1 MRVTTPD
8 GVVVAA
14 QDWAAPAD
22 RGVRQDILFLHGYS
36 QSHACW
42 HHQLAGPLS
51 REFRLVT
58 YDLRG
63 HGDSDKPD
71 DPVYYQ
77 DAGRWA
83 DELQAVIT
91 TLDLHR
97 PVIVAWSYAGRN
109 LMDYLSVYGEA
120 ALGGIVLA
128 GASTSTLPERLGPDA
143 QWLRK
148 MTDADP
154 AVATAAT
161 RAMLKACFAQ
171 PLPEAEFEAL
181 LATNQRVPASIRGHL
196 RGRVSPDYGPVLRAL
211 QLPALIIHG
220 ELDSINLPTMARY
233 SASQLRDATLHVY
246 ADVAHVPFAEAPARF
261 DADVAAFIRQRV
273 PR

>member
-1 MRVTTPD
+1 MTPD
-8 GVVVAA
+8 TSS
-14 QDWAAPAD
+14 APD
-22 RGVRQDILFLHGYS
+22 
-36 QSHACW
+36 
-42 HHQLAGPLS
+42 
-51 REFRLVT
+51 
-58 YDLRG
+58 
-63 HGDSDKPD
+63 DKPD

-161 RAMLKACFAQ
+161 RAMLQACFAQ
-171 PLPEAEFEAL
+171 PLPEVEFDAL
-181 LATNQRVPASIRGHL
+181 LATNQRVPARI
-196 RGRVSPDYGPVLRAL
+196 
-211 QLPALIIHG
+211 
-220 ELDSINLPTMARY
+220 
-233 SASQLRDATLHVY
+233 
-246 ADVAHVPFAEAPARF
+246 
-261 DADVAAFIRQRV
+261 RV
-273 PR
+273 PSG

>member
-1 MRVTTPD
+1 VRVTTPD

-36 QSHACW
+36 QDHRCW
-42 HHQLAGPLS
+42 QHQLAGPLS

-71 DPVYYQ
+71 DPAYYQ
-77 DAGRWA
+77 NARRWA

-91 TLDLHR
+91 TLGLHR
-97 PVIVAWSYAGRN
+97 PVVVAWSYAGRN

-120 ALGGIVLA
+120 ALGAIVLA
-128 GASTSTLPERLGPDA
+128 GASTSTAPDRLGPDA

-161 RAMLKACFAQ
+161 RAMLQACFAH
-171 PLPEAEFEAL
+171 PLPEDEFEAL
-181 LATNQRVPASIRGHL
+181 MATNQRVPSRVRGYL

-211 QLPALIIHG
+211 QLPALVIHG
-220 ELDSINLPTMARY
+220 EQDTINLPAMARY
-233 SASQLRDATLHVY
+233 SVRQLRDAELHFY

-261 DADVAAFIRQRV
+261 DADVAAFIRERIT
-273 PR
+273 P

>member
-8 GVVVAA
+8 GVGVVA
-14 QDWAAPAD
+14 QDWTAPAD
-22 RGVRQDILFLHGYS
+22 RRGRQDILFLHGYS
-36 QSHACW
+36 QSHSCW
-42 HHQLAGPLS
+42 QHQLEGPLS

-71 DPVYYQ
+71 DPAYYQ
-77 DAGRWA
+77 DARRWA
-83 DELQAVIT
+83 DELHAVIT
-91 TLDLHR
+91 ALDLHR

-109 LMDYLSVYGEA
+109 LMDYLSAYGES

-128 GASTSTLPERLGPDA
+128 GASTSTAPERLGPDA

-148 MTDADP
+148 MADADP

-161 RAMLKACFAQ
+161 RAMLKACFAH
-171 PLPEAEFEAL
+171 PLPEVEFEAL
-181 LATNQRVPASIRGHL
+181 LATNQRVPAQIRGYL

-211 QLPALIIHG
+211 QRPALVIHG
-220 ELDSINLPTMARY
+220 EQDTINLPAMAHY
-233 SASQLRDATLHVY
+233 SASQLRGAELQLY
-246 ADVAHVPFAEAPARF
+246 AGVAHVPFAEAPARF
-261 DADVAAFIRQRV
+261 DADMADFIGRRI
-273 PR
+273 RG